1 MSSKSKKKKSIAQ
14 VHDNKSVSSSPQLI
28 GQIHQGPL
36 PSPDQLAKYEEYIP
50 GSAERIIK
58 MAENAHNHAYEI
70 DKETLKVVSRE
81 RRRGQYMAFFIGVLG
96 ILVAGYLAL
105 EGHSYSSIGI
115 GLAGIIL
122 ITTQAI
128 MDRAKN

>member
-1 MSSKSKKKKSIAQ
+1 MSKSKKKKSIAQ
-14 VHDNKSVSSSPQLI
+14 VHVNKSVSPLTKLI

-70 DKETLKVVSRE
+70 DKETLKV
-81 RRRGQYMAFFIGVLG
+81 
-96 ILVAGYLAL
+96 LAKKDAVDNIW
-105 EGHSYSSIGI
+105 HFS
-115 GLAGIIL
+115 
-122 ITTQAI
+122 
-128 MDRAKN
+128 

>member
-1 MSSKSKKKKSIAQ
+1 MSKSKKKKSIAQ

-70 DKETLKVVSRE
+70 DKETLKVVGQE
-81 RRRGQYMAFFIGVLG
+81 RCRGQYMAFFIGVLG
-96 ILVAGYLAL
+96 ILGACYLAL
-105 EGHSYSSIGI
+105 EGHSYAGIGI
-115 GLAGIIL
+115 GLAGIVL